1 MKCLNNWCL
10 ENFPFLEDDI
20 KGLTEYEIICKLY
33 EYIKNVA
40 GDVSNLTEDYQ
51 DLINQFEELKEYVNT
66 YLTDMDEVK
75 EAIILINQAIETLNT
90 ATSNNTNRIE
100 EVNTSLTNLINSDF
114 NSLKTY
120 VDNQDNML
128 NNKIDNIQI
137 GAIQIYD
144 PTTGTI
150 EPLQTVINNLYQ
162 LGNVDGLTATE
173 FDGLDLTATA
183 FEAYQITAYEFD
195 SQGKTILV

>member
-66 YLTDMDEVK
+66 YLTNMDEVK

-90 ATSNNTNRIE
+90 RTTNNTNRIE

-120 VDNQDNML
+120 VDTQDNML

-144 PTTGTI
+144 PTTGTV